1 MSILFLKLTSA
12 IMLSDL
18 SLKTSPTVSNGYLV
32 VESIAIKC
40 PDNLPST

>member
-32 VESIAIKC
+32 VAIKC